1 MDKEKELQEELV
13 WNAGYRMNESLRM
26 IKICLEQLSEEQVW
40 EKPNESSN
48 SIANLILHLC
58 GNITQYGIASI
69 QNLEDERKRD
79 EEFSTESGYSKA
91 ELIKKL
97 EDTISDAKRAFYDA
111 PLKELLRKRNV
122 QGFNFSGVGN
132 IIHVTEHLSYHTG
145 QIALWTKILKN
156 KDLAFYGGVNLNAKN
171 ETKNI

>member
-1 MDKEKELQEELV
+1 MDKERELQEELV

-40 EKPNESSN
+40 EQPNESSN

-69 QNLEDERKRD
+69 QNLEDTRQRN
-79 EEFSTESGYSKA
+79 EEFTTKSSHNKA
-91 ELIKKL
+91 ELIKML
-97 EDTISDAKRAFYDA
+97 EDTIDEAKRAIYDA

-122 QGFNFSGVGN
+122 QGFNFSGIGN

-145 QIALWTKILKN
+145 QIALWTKILQN
-156 KDLAFYGGVNLNAKN
+156 KDLGFYGDVNLNVKN
-171 ETKNI
+171 ETKD

>member
-1 MDKEKELQEELV
+1 MDKERELQEELV
-13 WNAGYRMNESLRM
+13 WNAGYRMKESLRM
-26 IKICLEQLSEEQVW
+26 IKICIDQLTEEQVW
-40 EKPNESSN
+40 QKPNETTN

-69 QNLEDERKRD
+69 QGLEDERKRD
-79 EEFSTESGYSKA
+79 EEFSTSSGYTKA
-91 ELIKKL
+91 ELIQRL

-145 QIALWTKILKN
+145 QIALYTKLLN
-156 KDLAFYGGVNLNAKN
+156 NQDLGFYSGVNLNVKN
-171 ETKNI
+171 E

>member
-13 WNAGYRMNESLRM
+13 WNAGYRMKESLRM

-69 QNLEDERKRD
+69 QNLEDERKRE
-79 EEFSTESGYSKA
+79 EEFTTKSGLNKA
-91 ELIKKL
+91 ELIKML
-97 EDTISDAKRAFYDA
+97 EDTIDEAKRAIYDA
-111 PLKELLRKRNV
+111 PIKELLRKRNV
-122 QGFNFSGVGN
+122 QGFNFSGIGN

-145 QIALWTKILKN
+145 QIALWTKILQD
-156 KDLAFYGGVNLNAKN
+156 KDLGFYGDMDLNVKN
-171 ETKNI
+171 ETKN

>member
-1 MDKEKELQEELV
+1 MDKERELQEELV
-13 WNAGYRMNESLRM
+13 WNAGYRMKESLRM
-26 IKICLEQLSEEQVW
+26 IKICLDQLTEEQVW
-40 EKPNESSN
+40 QKPNESTN

-69 QNLEDERKRD
+69 QDLEDERKRD
-79 EEFSTESGYSKA
+79 EEFSTESGYTKA
-91 ELIKKL
+91 ELIQRL

-111 PLKELLRKRNV
+111 PLNELLRKRNV

-145 QIALWTKILKN
+145 QIALYTKLLN
-156 KDLAFYGGVNLNAKN
+156 NQDLGFYSGVNLNVKN
-171 ETKNI
+171 E

>member
-1 MDKEKELQEELV
+1 MDKEKQLQEELV

-26 IKICLEQLSEEQVW
+26 IKICLEQLSEDEIWQ
-40 EKPNESSN
+40 KPNKSSN
-48 SIANLILHLC
+48 SIGNLILHLC

-69 QNLEDERKRD
+69 QNLEDSRQRD
-79 EEFSTESGYSKA
+79 EEFSTVSGYTKA
-91 ELIKKL
+91 ELVKKL

-111 PLKELLRKRNV
+111 PLNELLRKRNV

-145 QIALWTKILKN
+145 QIALWTKILQN
-156 KDLAFYGGVNLNAKN
+156 KDLGFYGDVDLNIKN
-171 ETKNI
+171 ES